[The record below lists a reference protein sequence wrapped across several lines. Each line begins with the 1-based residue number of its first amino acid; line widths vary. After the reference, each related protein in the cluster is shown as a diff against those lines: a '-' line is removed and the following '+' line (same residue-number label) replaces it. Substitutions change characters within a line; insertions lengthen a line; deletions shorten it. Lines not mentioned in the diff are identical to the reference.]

1 MKPRNKAVNVI
12 TAILAALLSIL
23 LVVVLFATGLVGA
36 ARTAV
41 TPRAMEKMIVKV
53 IHGIN
58 FEQLVIDNAGENG
71 YTEEDLAQA
80 QIMSKLFDSD
90 AAKEFFRLYTQDL
103 AAALAGTYTA
113 ETAVA
118 NGQTLRDL
126 AHTHIDDMVDIIGA
140 LDTEADRENIR
151 QELLKFVDE
160 NADDLLGSLSVETI
174 VQDNGLSD
182 MQEIINVL
190 PTVLWVLIGVC
201 VLLAGLIYA
210 CRYYRFG
217 GFIWIGVNA
226 GIAAVLMLGVTVI
239 IKSGILLTAIN
250 AMEASDLLTGVFS
263 AVSGVFTSVTLILL
277 GVAVLFIGLFILL
290 KYTAL
295 NKWDAPA
302 QDIPDTVEETDTV
315 PQSI

>member
-41 TPRAMEKMIVKV
+41 TPRAMEKMIIKV

-80 QIMSKLFDSD
+80 QIISKLFDSD
-90 AAKEFFRLYTQDL
+90 AAKEFFGLYTQDL
-103 AAALAGTYTA
+103 AAVLAGTYTA

-118 NGQTLRDL
+118 NGQALRDL
-126 AHTHIDDMVDIIGA
+126 AHTHIDDMVDIIGE
-140 LDTEADRENIR
+140 LDAEADREKIR
-151 QELLKFVDE
+151 QELLIFVDE

-182 MQEIINVL
+182 MQEIITVL

-217 GFIWIGVNA
+217 GFIWIGVNT

-250 AMEASDLLTGVFS
+250 AMEAADLLTGVFS
-263 AVSGVFTSVTLILL
+263 AVSGVFTSVTLILF
-277 GVAVLFIGLFILL
+277 GMAVLFIGLFILL
-290 KYTAL
+290 KYTVL

-302 QDIPDTVEETDTV
+302 QDIPAAVEETDAA

>member
-118 NGQTLRDL
+118 NGQVLRDL

-160 NADDLLGSLSVETI
+160 NADDLLDSLSVETI

-239 IKSGILLTAIN
+239 IKSGILLTAIH

-263 AVSGVFTSVTLILL
+263 AVAGVFTSVTLILF

-290 KYTAL
+290 KYTVL
-295 NKWDAPA
+295 NKWDAPT
-302 QDIPDTVEETDTV
+302 QDIPAAVEETDTV